1 MISSNFIYR
10 DVNAEKGGYYTT
22 DVDYPALMRKHIAKH
37 VTSLQPIFEAVSNS
51 FEATKNEEDNI
62 TISLNFSQPGFA
74 GVRTLLSIS
83 IADTGH
89 GIKNEDLCRIQRLFD
104 DSKGYNNFGSGRIQY
119 LHYFDKTDI
128 HTVYEENGKRYKR
141 RLVMSM
147 NFYKLNHSVLWVGE
161 PEEVDSIMKTGTVV
175 TFYRLL
181 SEDDQ
186 VYYNELTTTGLKEII
201 WNHYLGRL
209 CIHTPNCAE
218 LHFKEYI
225 DSIHNELANCY
236 ITNADIPKHEC
247 LSTFNV
253 KYTKLDRSGKLVK
266 MAKHEEF
273 TLQSFKLPLKIQKS
287 NEVLVMSKGESV
299 GNSGLHF
306 PLVVNSPKVD
316 ECYRLFLL
324 SSDFLTRKD
333 TDLRGNLNLLSSDKL
348 KKEKNIF
355 NEEPEDILI
364 EDIEKGTI
372 DKISEYYIGIK
383 NSKEDAE
390 NRLHELITR
399 YSFDEAT
406 VNTLVKDPSV
416 PAITVFKEV
425 FCKQAEDKAKTYD
438 ALNKVYDSLVEL
450 NPEDKCFAK
459 LLTEKINKVSDL
471 IPEIN
476 KMELLNYTTK
486 RKVVLLLFEDILK
499 KRLLVQNKKGKK
511 TGRNT
516 DNSETLLHHVIF
528 PKKSNDTIN
537 SNLWIINEDFIH
549 FNGVSE
555 SEIGA
560 LTYNDKEI
568 LRDDLTETE
577 LKQLNEYRNQL
588 GKRPDIFLF
597 PEERKCIIIELKSLS
612 VDITK
617 HLSQVKTYASLLR
630 EFAKEEF
637 LIDEFYCYLFGEDFS
652 FEEVR
657 RAEAD
662 FNEDFTHNFLYYE
675 KPNGVYGGPNR
686 TNAKIRYEIYKYS
699 TLLEKATLR
708 NKIFTDK
715 ISVDLNTDG
724 NKIL

>member
-1 MISSNFIYR
+1 MKSTNFIYR
-10 DVNAEKGGYYTT
+10 DVNADNGKYYIT

-37 VTSLQPIFEAVSNS
+37 GTSLQPIFEAVSNS
-51 FEATKNEEDNI
+51 FEASKNEDDKI
-62 TISLNFSQPGFA
+62 TISLSFSQPGLA
-74 GVRTLLSIS
+74 GVRTLLSLS

-89 GIKNEDLCRIQRLFD
+89 GIQEEDLCRIQRLFD

-128 HTVYEENGKRYKR
+128 HTIYEQDGKMYSR

-147 NFYKLNHSVLWVGE
+147 KFYKLHHSVLWIGE
-161 PEEVDSIMKTGTVV
+161 PKEVDSETKTGTIV
-175 TFYRLL
+175 TFFTLL
-181 SEDDQ
+181 SENDKT
-186 VYYNELTTTGLKEII
+186 YYNELTTEGLKETI
-201 WNHYLGRL
+201 WNHYLGRF
-209 CIHTPNCAE
+209 CIQTPHCPE
-218 LHFKEYI
+218 VHFREYI
-225 DSIHNELANCY
+225 FDVHNKQADCH
-236 ITNADIPKHEC
+236 ITNADIPKHEF
-247 LSTFNV
+247 LSTFDV
-253 KYTKLDRSGKLVK
+253 KYTKLERSGKFVK
-266 MAKHEEF
+266 MAKKETF

-287 NEVLVMSKGESV
+287 NEVLVMSKGEAV

-306 PLVVNSPKVD
+306 PLVANSPKVD
-316 ECYRLFLL
+316 DCYRLFLL
-324 SSDFLTRKD
+324 SSNYFTRKD
-333 TDLRGNLNLLSSDKL
+333 TDLRGNLLLVSSDKL
-348 KKEKNIF
+348 KKEKNAY
-355 NEEPEDILI
+355 NEEPEDVLI
-364 EDIEKGTI
+364 EDIEKSTI
-372 DKISEYYIGIK
+372 DRISDYYVSIK

-390 NRLHELITR
+390 NRLHELIER
-399 YSFDEAT
+399 YSLDEAT
-406 VNTLVKDPSV
+406 VNTLVKDPTV

-438 ALNKVYDSLVEL
+438 MLNKVYDSLIEL
-450 NPEDKCFAK
+450 DPSDSNFSTVLK
-459 LLTEKINKVSDL
+459 EKINKVSNL

-476 KMELLNYTTK
+476 KMELLNYTSK
-486 RKVVLLLFEDILK
+486 RKVVLLLFENIIK
-499 KRLLVQNKKGKK
+499 KRLLVQDKKSKK

-528 PKKSNDTIN
+528 PKKSKDTIN

-568 LRDDLTETE
+568 LRDNLTETE
-577 LKQLNEYRNQL
+577 LKQLKEYRNQL

-617 HLSQVKTYASLLR
+617 YLSQVKTYASLLR